1 MDDFVKGKPM
11 TPEIKAAADRVRRV
25 NGDDDDLFSV
35 YGNDDPSW
43 MRSYL
48 ETLYQDDCELLAKA
62 FIEEHQD
69 G

>member
-1 MDDFVKGKPM
+1 M

-25 NGDDDDLFSV
+25 NSDDDEDLFSV
-35 YGNDDPSW
+35 YGNGEPSW
-43 MRSYL
+43 ARSYL